1 MFKTIFFQPI
11 YNLLIGL
18 YDLVPGGDIGIAIL
32 FLTII
37 VKVVLWPLTAKALK
51 SQKALQEIQPKMEEL
66 KKTHGKDQE
75 ALGKAMMAL
84 YKSEKVSPFSACLPT
99 LLQLPVLI
107 ALYQALS
114 NGLKSSGFENLY
126 SFVPNPG
133 QIDPKLLGLV
143 DLSSPNIVLAVLAGI
158 SQYFQAKMMVAK
170 PQPKVPG
177 AEDEQMLS
185 IMNRQMVYMMPVLT
199 VVISWKLPGGLV
211 FYWFIMNLLSIAQ
224 QWIFMR
230 DGKKRPKPEIKVAR
244 GIYDYSRQRNQ
255 GAAGRDRDRGKA
267 RSGGRPHP

>member
-11 YNLLIGL
+11 YNLLVGL
-18 YDLVPGGDIGIAIL
+18 YELVPGGDIGLAII
-32 FLTII
+32 FLTVI
-37 VKVVLWPLTAKALK
+37 VKLVLWPLTAKSLK
-51 SQKALQEIQPKMEEL
+51 SQKALQDIQPKMEEI
-66 KKTHGKDQE
+66 KRVHGKDQE

-99 LLQLPVLI
+99 LLQLPVFI

-114 NGLKSSGFENLY
+114 TGLKSSGFENLY

-133 QIDPKLLGLV
+133 QIDPKFFNLV
-143 DLSSPNIVLAVLAGI
+143 DLSVPNIVLAVLAGI
-158 SQYFQAKMMVAK
+158 SQFFQAKMMVAK

-211 FYWFIMNLLSIAQ
+211 LYWFTMNLLSILQ
-224 QWIFMR
+224 QWLFLR
-230 DGKKRPKPEIKVAR
+230 VDKRAVKTETKPA
-244 GIYDYSRQRNQ
+244 
-255 GAAGRDRDRGKA
+255 
-267 RSGGRPHP
+267 